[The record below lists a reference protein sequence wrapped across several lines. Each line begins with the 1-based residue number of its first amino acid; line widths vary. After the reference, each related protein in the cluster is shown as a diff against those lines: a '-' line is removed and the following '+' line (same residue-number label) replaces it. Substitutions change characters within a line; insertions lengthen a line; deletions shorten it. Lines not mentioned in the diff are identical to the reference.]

1 MPDKLIVAQVIEA
14 VAVCA
19 GAGSLWWFF
28 FRPKA
33 RARAAQLWPL
43 PFWDVP
49 AYSFAFAGVL
59 VLGVG
64 AMFRSFVYSLTK
76 NALSPSDTLAKVIDM
91 LAIHSG
97 FILGILAAWF
107 LLRRAHFYAQIMRRG
122 PEPALPPPLP
132 WKHAPLAILATV
144 CVLLF
149 FKGPFFV
156 LSAGLLKLLG
166 QPVNPQEAVMFF
178 AGISTPREIV
188 LFMLAACV
196 AAPIAE
202 EYVFRAGLFRF
213 LRGRI
218 PRWIAF
224 VAPALLFTS
233 LHFSLPAV
241 LSLFF
246 FGLVQSV
253 VYERTGRIAIP
264 IIAHAVYNLHT
275 TLFVLNGLDVYKPFT
290 G

>member
-1 MPDKLIVAQVIEA
+1 
-14 VAVCA
+14 
-19 GAGSLWWFF
+19 
-28 FRPKA
+28 
-33 RARAAQLWPL
+33 
-43 PFWDVP
+43 
-49 AYSFAFAGVL
+49 
-59 VLGVG
+59 
-64 AMFRSFVYSLTK
+64 
-76 NALSPSDTLAKVIDM
+76 
-91 LAIHSG
+91 
-97 FILGILAAWF
+97 
-107 LLRRAHFYAQIMRRG
+107 
-122 PEPALPPPLP
+122 
-132 WKHAPLAILATV
+132 
-144 CVLLF
+144 
-149 FKGPFFV
+149 
-156 LSAGLLKLLG
+156 
-166 QPVNPQEAVMFF
+166 
-178 AGISTPREIV
+178 
-188 LFMLAACV
+188 MLAACI

-218 PRWIAF
+218 PRWIAC